1 MSTSFVAPI
10 GISAPPLVLLDRWLT
25 VGDSTTTGSRSCRRL
40 ELSVSLFQHT
50 RMILTESFY
59 EIAIQVLVG
68 RLLAVDEA
76 VRSIV
81 IETEEAVDIAGL
93 EAPFNFEVVRRVATM
108 VGLRFGLEISR
119 WGDRRSDDLRDD
131 QWS

>member
-1 MSTSFVAPI
+1 M
-10 GISAPPLVLLDRWLT
+10 
-25 VGDSTTTGSRSCRRL
+25 
-40 ELSVSLFQHT
+40 SVSLFQHT
-50 RMILTESFY
+50 RMILTERFY

-81 IETEEAVDIAGL
+81 METEEAVDIAGL
-93 EAPFNFEVVRRVATM
+93 EARFNFEVVRRAATM

-119 WGDRRSDDLRDD
+119 
-131 QWS
+131 